1 MMSSISY
8 LQGLVVWR
16 IFDLEVEYTVATHYY
31 SLNNFENSFV

>member
-8 LQGLVVWR
+8 CQGLVAESR
-16 IFDLEVEYTVATHYY
+16 FELEVEYTVATYYY